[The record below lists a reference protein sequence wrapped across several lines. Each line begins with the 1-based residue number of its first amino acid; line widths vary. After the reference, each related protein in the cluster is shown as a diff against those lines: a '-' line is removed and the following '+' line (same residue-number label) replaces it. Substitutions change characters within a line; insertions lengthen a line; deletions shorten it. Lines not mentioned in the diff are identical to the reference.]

1 MYWYKCEKCKE
12 EFKVFHRMSE
22 TVDSCKICD
31 HNVAPTKLV
40 TKPLKKRK
48 DLSTAKVG
56 DITKEYIKANKE
68 ILENEKK
75 KAKKE
80 SYEPS

>member
-1 MYWYKCEKCKE
+1 MPMYWYRCDKCKE
-12 EFKVFHRMSE
+12 EFSAFHRMSE

-31 HNVAPTKLV
+31 HKSAPAKLV
-40 TKPLKKRK
+40 TKPLRKKK
-48 DLSTAKVG
+48 GLNTIQVG

-75 KAKKE
+75 KRKKE
-80 SYEPS
+80 DT